1 MKNIKLNVPIISGIL
16 ILLVVM
22 GSCKKKKTAPT
33 LTLNGDSAITMCVGD
48 EYIEA
53 GASAVDA
60 YGDDVEVMITYGY
73 LDVTSSGIYTIGY
86 SATDKNEN
94 VSTAEVTITVE
105 VCASSMLGDYTISS
119 DCQALGI
126 DLISNDQSI
135 LPGLNQNQFI
145 IDNFNFAISQI
156 TASVEGSNITVP
168 QNTFT
173 IGSPPLSTDVTISGA
188 GTVNETGTEMVINY
202 TYDAGIAGS
211 GTCTATY
218 TRN

>member
-1 MKNIKLNVPIISGIL
+1 MKTFKFNIPVIAGIL
-16 ILLVVM
+16 LLLVVM

-33 LTLNGDSAITMCVGD
+33 LTLNGGSSITMCVGD
-48 EYIEA
+48 EYLEA

-60 YGDDVEVMITYGY
+60 YGDDVEVIITTD
-73 LDVTSSGIYTIGY
+73 LNVNSSGTYTVDY
-86 SATDKNEN
+86 TATDKNDN
-94 VSTAEVTITVE
+94 VSTEQTTITVE
-105 VCASSMLGDYTISS
+105 VCASSMLGDYTINS

-126 DLISNDQSI
+126 DIISSDQSI
-135 LPGLNQNQFI
+135 LPGLNSNQFI

-156 TASVEGSNITVP
+156 TASVENSIITVP

-173 IGSPPLSTDVTISGA
+173 IGSPPLSTDVTISGV
-188 GTVNETGTEMVINY
+188 GTVNETGTEMIIIY

-218 TRN
+218 TRV

>member
-1 MKNIKLNVPIISGIL
+1 MKTFKFNIPVIAGIL
-16 ILLVVM
+16 LLLVVM

-33 LTLNGDSAITMCVGD
+33 LTLNGDSAITLCVGD
-48 EYIEA
+48 EYVES

-60 YGDDVEVMITYGY
+60 YGDDVEVMITSD
-73 LDVTSSGIYTIGY
+73 LDVTSSGTYSVDYT
-86 SATDKNEN
+86 ATDKNDN
-94 VSTAEVTITVE
+94 VSTEQTIITVE

-126 DLISNDQSI
+126 DIISSDQSI
-135 LPGLNQNQFI
+135 LPGLSSNQFI

-156 TASVEGSNITVP
+156 TASVENSVITVP

-173 IGSPPLSTDVTISGA
+173 IGSPPLSTDVTISGV
-188 GTVNETGTEMVINY
+188 GTVNETGDEMVNNY